1 MVIQWFPGHMAKAQ
15 REMSEKLKA
24 VDMIIELRDARIPDA
39 SRNPVLD
46 QMDKSKPRL
55 IILTKKDK
63 ADQNETTL
71 WLEQLNLTQKAL
83 AFDLNTDRLINPIT
97 SACLALMSEK
107 HERLKRRGINP
118 RAIRAMVVGIPNVGK
133 STLINRL
140 TKKKVVQTANR
151 PGVTRSLKLI
161 IVNDDLQ
168 LIDTPGVLWPKF
180 DDKMIGL
187 YLGLTGA
194 ISDDVIPTDE
204 IAVFGLTRLLEAY
217 PERLIKRYDIEL
229 DNDPYVVLQRIA
241 VKRGYLLANGP
252 DQKRTIDMLIK
263 EIRDDQFGPI
273 TWQIFHE

>member
-1 MVIQWFPGHMAKAQ
+1 MSIQWFPGHMAKAQ

-46 QMDKSKPRL
+46 QMDKNKPRL

-63 ADQNETTL
+63 ADKNETTL

-83 AFDLNTDRLINPIT
+83 VFDLNTERLIHPIT
-97 SACLALMSEK
+97 NACLALMNEK
-107 HERLKRRGINP
+107 HERLKRKGVNP

-140 TKKKVVQTANR
+140 TKRKVAQTANR

-161 IVNDDLQ
+161 VVNDDLQ

-204 IAVFGLTRLLEAY
+204 IAIFGLTRLIEKY
-217 PERLIKRYDIEL
+217 PERLITRYGIEL
-229 DNDPYVVLQRIA
+229 DDDPYVVLQRIA
-241 VKRGYLLANGP
+241 FKRGYLLTNGP

-263 EIRDDQFGPI
+263 EIREDQFGPI
-273 TWQIFHE
+273 TWETFHE